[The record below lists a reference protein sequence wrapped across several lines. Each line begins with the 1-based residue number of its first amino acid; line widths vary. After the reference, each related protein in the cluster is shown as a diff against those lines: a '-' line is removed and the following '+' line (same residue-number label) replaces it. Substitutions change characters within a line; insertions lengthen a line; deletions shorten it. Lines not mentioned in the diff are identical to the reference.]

1 MPGELPPG
9 QRPAPH
15 EPFGL
20 PQFGGV
26 RALSGPGHRVSVGG
40 TARHPAQF
48 GIEELLGAGER
59 RTQSSDLH
67 CVTTWSAVGLEW
79 EGVRFADVYRL
90 LAELVVPHPGAR
102 WVRFTGLDGYSS
114 TMLLDDALAAD
125 VLLADRLSGA
135 ELTDRFGAPLRLV
148 APAHYGYKNV
158 KQVCAIDFLRSYDPG
173 QARIISHPRG
183 RVDLEERGRLLP
195 GWFWRGVW
203 PGQVER
209 VRALFRADL
218 SAPR

>member
-1 MPGELPPG
+1 MRVDLPPG

-40 TARHPAQF
+40 KARHPAQF
-48 GIEELLGAGER
+48 GIDDLFGAGER
-59 RTQSSDLH
+59 LTRTSDLH
-67 CVTTWSAVGLEW
+67 CVTQWSAVGLTW
-79 EGVRFADVYRL
+79 EGVRFADVYRW
-90 LAELVVPHPGAR
+90 LAERVIPHPGAR

-114 TMLLDDALAAD
+114 TMYLEDALAAD
-125 VLLADRLSGA
+125 VILADRLSDS
-135 ELTDRFGAPLRLV
+135 ELTNAFGAPLRLV
-148 APAHYGYKNV
+148 APAHYGYKSV

-173 QARIISHPRG
+173 QARIVSHPRG
-183 RVDLEERGRLLP
+183 RVDREERGRLLP
-195 GWFWRGVW
+195 GRLWRVAVT
-203 PGQVER
+203 PGQIER

-218 SAPR
+218 

>member
-9 QRPAPH
+9 QRPGPH

-40 TARHPAQF
+40 IARHPAQF
-48 GIEELLGAGER
+48 GLDDLFGAGER
-59 RTQSSDLH
+59 RTQTADLH
-67 CVTTWSAVGLEW
+67 CVTTWSALGLTW

-90 LAELVVPHPGAR
+90 LAERVRPHPAAR
-102 WVRFTGLDGYSS
+102 WVRFTGLDGYGA
-114 TMLLDDALAAD
+114 TMLLADALADD
-125 VLLADRLSGA
+125 VLLADRLSGQA
-135 ELTDRFGAPLRLV
+135 LTNGFGAPLRLV

-183 RVDLEERGRLLP
+183 RVDREERGRILP
-195 GWFWRGVW
+195 GRFWRAVW
-203 PGQVER
+203 PGQIAR
-209 VRALFRADL
+209 VRAVFRAEV
-218 SAPR
+218 RG